1 MKELEF
7 IPRLTQSTDWA
18 TLIFLATFILLAVNK
33 NVFSV
38 RFSEYIKLIYSDKYI
53 KIYRD
58 TSNLKSWFTISM
70 FIVQLISFSFIV
82 HIILSTFSI
91 IDFHSFL
98 DFIKVFN
105 FIAFFILAKYLIE
118 KIIAVCFNLEDFA
131 EHYNLLKVNYRT
143 YLGLLLLPVSIV
155 WFYYPVNS
163 QYFAYGLI
171 FIIIAIN
178 IGLYFVILKNY
189 EKLILS
195 NIFYFILYLCT
206 LEIAPY
212 LILFKWVDIY
222 KS

>member
-7 IPRLTQSTDWA
+7 IPRLTASTDWA
-18 TLIFLATFILLAVNK
+18 TLIFFATFVLLAVNK
-33 NVFSV
+33 NVFSI

-70 FIVQLISFSFIV
+70 FIVQLVSFSFIV
-82 HIILSTFSI
+82 HNILATFSI
-91 IDFHSFL
+91 IDFYSLF
-98 DFIKVFN
+98 DFIKVLN
-105 FIAFFILAKYLIE
+105 IITFFILAKYLIE
-118 KIIAVCFNLEDFA
+118 KIVAVCFNVEDFA
-131 EHYNLLKVNYRT
+131 EQYNLLKVNYRT
-143 YLGLLLLPVSIV
+143 YLGLLLLPVAIV

-163 QYFAYGLI
+163 MYLAYGVMA
-171 FIIIAIN
+171 IIVLIN
-178 IGLYFVILKNY
+178 IALYAVILKNY

-212 LILFKWVDIY
+212 LIIFRWVHIY